1 MPDDN
6 LASLWGGCL
15 TRRWLIVIGVVVIAA
30 LLAFPLRAVVHQL
43 IVVPLSYLLWLLGL
57 LYLSLSQALWWVGVT
72 LLVLFLLGK
81 SLLIEIKSPRQP
93 VTINRIERGK
103 VESLAVA
110 MQKSGR
116 GIYFKWLVAN
126 RLGKLAHQILQQ
138 RENGKERSVFAPLV
152 GEGWEPNTGLQQ
164 YLEKGLHGSF
174 AEFPNSGYRYF
185 IRPPKTSLDH
195 DVNEVIEFLESQV
208 QGVNSPQRLSR
219 KQSGQV

>member
-6 LASLWGGCL
+6 PASLRGGCL
-15 TRRWLIVIGVVVIAA
+15 TRRWLIVIGVVLIAA
-30 LLAFPLRAVVHQL
+30 LLAFPLRGVVHQL

-57 LYLSLSQALWWVGVT
+57 IYLALPQALWWVGVT

-81 SLLIEIKSPRQP
+81 SLLIEIKTPRQP
-93 VTINRIERGK
+93 VPISRMDRGK

-110 MQKSGR
+110 MQKTKR

-126 RLGKLAHQILQQ
+126 RLGKLAYQLLQQ

-152 GEGWEPNTGLQQ
+152 GEGWEPETGIRQ

-174 AEFPNSGYRYF
+174 ADFPNSGYKYF
-185 IRPPKTSLDH
+185 VRPPKTSLDQ
-195 DVNEVIEFLESQV
+195 DVSEVIEFLESN
-208 QGVNSPQRLSR
+208 VNIRAERS
-219 KQSGQV
+219 